1 MAISFIGGGRPVP
14 STIAKKN
21 FTTCIQDLKHIQCT
35 SLRQE
40 LNYGM
45 IATNCIGRHKSKY
58 QTMTLK
64 MESGLLPNISYS
76 ILLFMTKVA
85 FLNREEKN
93 TPFFQKKITLESRN
107 AKNINFSS

>member
-1 MAISFIGGGRPVP
+1 MCFKS
-14 STIAKKN
+14 
-21 FTTCIQDLKHIQCT
+21 CIHVVKFFLAMVLGTGLPPPIK
-35 SLRQE
+35 L
-40 LNYGM
+40 